1 MICKEIGKDGPYTEK
16 KESLETK
23 KDSLIGL
30 RDKELKSAIF
40 NIFKELKENMSKELQ
55 ESMSMMSHQINNI
68 CKEIKII
75 KKEPNRTFGVEKYKN
90 LNEKFTISYQDQIWV
105 DRKKKISKLKDRWL
119 KLSKLRNIKKKKK
132 NEQSL

>member
-105 DRKKKISKLKDRWL
+105 DRKKKISKLKDR
-119 KLSKLRNIKKKKK
+119 
-132 NEQSL
+132 

>member
-119 KLSKLRNIKKKKK
+119 KLSKLRNIKKKKEK
-132 NEQSL
+132 

>member
-30 RDKELKSAIF
+30 RDKELKSAIL